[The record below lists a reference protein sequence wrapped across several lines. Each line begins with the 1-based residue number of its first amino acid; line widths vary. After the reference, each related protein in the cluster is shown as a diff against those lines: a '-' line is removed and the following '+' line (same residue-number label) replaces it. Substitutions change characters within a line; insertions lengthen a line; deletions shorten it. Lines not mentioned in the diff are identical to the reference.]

1 MLVDSLPNID
11 EILLTETDFRQANT
25 EKGELS
31 STFFP
36 LTLFPTKS
44 HQSGIRLYQTIPPV
58 ILLLFCTKRR
68 SKSPFFV
75 NPFALHHITSE
86 VYKNTLQSGIYKN

>member
-31 STFFP
+31 STSFP

-44 HQSGIRLYQTIPPV
+44 HQSGNSPLPDYSSGHTASFLYKTQIQ
-58 ILLLFCTKRR
+58 I
-68 SKSPFFV
+68 SFFV
-75 NPFALHHITSE
+75 NPLALHHITSE